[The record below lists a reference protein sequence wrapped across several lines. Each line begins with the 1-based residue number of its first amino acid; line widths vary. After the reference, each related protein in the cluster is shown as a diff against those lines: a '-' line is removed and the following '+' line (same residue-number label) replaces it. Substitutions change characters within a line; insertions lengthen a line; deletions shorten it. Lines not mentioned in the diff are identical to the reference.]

1 LFGEATEVVC
11 SRAED
16 LSRKWWIF

>member
-11 SRAED
+11 SRAGD
-16 LSRKWWIF
+16 LDRKWWIF